1 MKRTTPLHISGALL
15 AAAAISLSSCK
26 KPAETT
32 TKTPSGDGASE
43 PATAPS
49 TTPAP
54 APAETKA
61 PEAGST
67 KAPVAAAVAPAAGAP
82 LAEQILGYWAADKD
96 AMIAMMKEEAKAAG
110 EDEPD
115 ALAMTMIESMA
126 GGITLHVKADEI
138 TMAMGALG
146 SQSIA
151 FKFLEG
157 DSTTG
162 DFSFEVTPPGE
173 GEKKT
178 EKGNIKGNAL
188 MMEADGQ
195 KLVLNR
201 LTKEQFEAKK
211 ADGGG
216 LQKALEGLQ
225 GAFEE
230 GLGGAT
236 EGKSPEEI
244 AKELQKTIQEAVGE
258 GAGNQ

>member
-1 MKRTTPLHISGALL
+1 MKRTTSLRISGALL
-15 AAAAISLSSCK
+15 AAAAFSLSSCK

-32 TKTPSGDGASE
+32 TKTPSGGGASE
-43 PATAPS
+43 PAADTS
-49 TTPAP
+49 TTPA
-54 APAETKA
+54 AAEAKT

-67 KAPVAAAVAPAAGAP
+67 KAPVAAAVAPAAGTP

-110 EDEPD
+110 EGEPD

-126 GGITLHVKADEI
+126 GGITMHVKADEI

-157 DSTTG
+157 DSETG
-162 DFSFEVTPPGE
+162 NFSFEVTPPGE
-173 GEKKT
+173 ADKKT

-230 GLGGAT
+230 GGAAGAL
-236 EGKSPEEI
+236 EGKSPEDI
-244 AKELQKTIQEAVGE
+244 AKELQQTLENAVKE
-258 GAGNQ
+258 AGN